1 MPEIDPREAIFERII
16 GFDPVQ
22 PFYYS
27 YLFTHA
33 KLLFDDELVEELNK
47 RIRRIEDMVDSDLY
61 VILNVLESNIDLS
74 SYFKKRII
82 VDNKAIQYSKITK
95 FEMLSELEHVRV
107 WIFQQLKT
115 IKDQIRFQRAILR

>member
-33 KLLFDDELVEELNK
+33 KLLFDEELVKELRGKIK
-47 RIRRIEDMVDSDLY
+47 RIEEMIDADLY
-61 VILNVLESNIDLS
+61 VILNVLESNTDLS
-74 SYFKKRII
+74 AYFKKRII
-82 VDNKAIQYSKITK
+82 VDNKFIRYSKITK
-95 FEMLSELEHVRV
+95 FELMSELEHIRV
-107 WIFQQLKT
+107 WIFEQLKQ
-115 IKDQIRFQRAILR
+115 IKDEIRFQRAILR